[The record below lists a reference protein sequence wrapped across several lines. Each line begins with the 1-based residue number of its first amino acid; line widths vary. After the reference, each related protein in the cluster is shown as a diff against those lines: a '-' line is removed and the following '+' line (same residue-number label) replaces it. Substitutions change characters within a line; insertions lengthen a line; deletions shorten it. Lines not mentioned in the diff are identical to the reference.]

1 MTRKAAD
8 PIWEAVRAEALEATR
23 KEPMLS
29 SFLHATILA
38 HKRLEDALSFHLAS
52 KLESVALPAITLRE
66 LIDEAFAGD
75 SMIGAAIREDIK
87 AVCQR
92 DPACR
97 LYSTPLLYFK
107 GFHALQAYRVAHY
120 FWNHERQYLALF
132 LQSRMS
138 EVFTV
143 DIHPAARIGKGILM
157 DHAHGIVIGETAVV
171 SDNVSMLHNV
181 TLGGTGKVVGDRH
194 PKVHEG
200 VLIGAGAKI
209 LGNVVVG
216 KGSKIAAGAVVLSDV
231 PPHTAMAGAPAR
243 PVGTVRA
250 EIPAFEMD
258 QYFYESGDGL

>member
-1 MTRKAAD
+1 MSKRAPD
-8 PIWEAVRAEALEATR
+8 PIWESVREEALEAAQ

-38 HKRLEDALSFHLAS
+38 HKRLENALSFHLAS
-52 KLESVALPAITLRE
+52 KLESVALPAMTLRE
-66 LIDEAFAGD
+66 LFDEAFTQD
-75 SMIGAAIREDIK
+75 STIGAATRADMK
-87 AVCQR
+87 AVCLR

-97 LYSTPLLYFK
+97 TYSTPLLYFK
-107 GFHALQAYRVAHY
+107 GFHALQSYRVAHY
-120 FWNHERQYLALF
+120 YWNHERQHLALF

-138 EVFTV
+138 EIFAV

-157 DHAHGIVIGETAVV
+157 DHAHGVVIGETAVV
-171 SDNVSMLHNV
+171 GDNVSMLHNV

-194 PKVHEG
+194 PKIHEG

-231 PPHTAMAGAPAR
+231 PPHTAMAGIPAR
-243 PVGTVRA
+243 AVGSVNA

-258 QYFYESGDGL
+258 QYFYQGGDGL